1 MGNEDVKVVLLDK
14 GSLGEDI
21 DLTPLLG
28 FPGFVSYDRTGEAQW
43 KQRVRDAQVLI
54 SNNVAYTPEKLACAE
69 KLKLICVTS
78 TGYDNVDL
86 SWCRAHG
93 VAVCNVPG
101 YSGSSVAQYAVTM
114 ALALSCRLL
123 IYRGYVHSGQYSAGT
138 SPNFVAPVWH
148 EIAGKT
154 WGILGCGDI
163 GRRVGHIAQA
173 LGCHVLAYRRSRD
186 PEFETV
192 DIHTLAARSDIFSIH
207 LPLTE
212 QTRGIVSR
220 EVIRR
225 MKPGAIVINVARGAV
240 VDEGALADAFLRGQ
254 LAGLGIDAYAEE
266 PLPEDSPYMNLKN
279 HPNVILTPHSA
290 WSSQE
295 ARNRCIA
302 VVGRNIEAFLSEKRE
317 NRVC

>member
-1 MGNEDVKVVLLDK
+1 MDKDCTKIVLLDAA
-14 GSLGEDI
+14 SLGKDI

-28 FPGFVSYDRTGEAQW
+28 FPGFASYDCTDETKW
-43 KQRVRDAQVLI
+43 KQRVQDAQVLI
-54 SNNVAYTPEKLACAE
+54 SNNVVYTSEKLACAE

-78 TGYDNVDL
+78 TGYDHVDL

-93 VAVCNVPG
+93 IAVCNVPA
-101 YSGSSVAQYAVTM
+101 YSGNSVAQYAVTM

-123 IYRGYVHSGQYSAGT
+123 TYRGYVHSGKYSAGT
-138 SPNFVAPVWH
+138 TPNFVAPVWH

-154 WGILGCGDI
+154 WGVLGCGDI
-163 GRRVGHIAQA
+163 GHRVGRVARA
-173 LGCHVLAYRRSRD
+173 LGCHVLAYRRSKD
-186 PEFETV
+186 TEFETV
-192 DIHTLAARSDIFSIH
+192 DINTLVARADIISIH

-220 EVIRR
+220 EVICR

-240 VDEGALADAFLRGQ
+240 VDEGALVDAFMRGH

-266 PLPEDSPYMNLKN
+266 PLPEDSPYMKLKN

-302 VVGRNIEAFLSEKRE
+302 VVSRNIEAFLSEKQE